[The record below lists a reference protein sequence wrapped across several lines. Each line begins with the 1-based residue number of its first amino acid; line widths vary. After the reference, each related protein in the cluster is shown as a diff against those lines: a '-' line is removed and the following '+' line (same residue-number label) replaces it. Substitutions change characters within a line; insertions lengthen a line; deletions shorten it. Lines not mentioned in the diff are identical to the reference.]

1 MEANNFIE
9 DIINEELAEGVNT
22 VVHTERLSA
31 RRARKIAVP

>member
-22 VVHTERLSA
+22 DIIVHTDAGTNLIDRGHD
-31 RRARKIAVP
+31 